1 MKKWYDEEFQWRIEV
16 IGYLR
21 GSGPE
26 RVCRNGEEVGD
37 VYTCTYGCPVN
48 AEGQGICSKVM
59 MVLFPVMEAVR
70 SGAIQPSRHE
80 SYLRLYEELK
90 PLQEWQERKK

>member
-26 RVCRNGEEVGD
+26 RVCRNGEEPGD
-37 VYTCTYGCPVN
+37 VYTCGYGCPVN
-48 AEGQGICSKVM
+48 AAGQGI
-59 MVLFPVMEAVR
+59 
-70 SGAIQPSRHE
+70 
-80 SYLRLYEELK
+80 
-90 PLQEWQERKK
+90 